1 MKTMIVISSFG
12 IANAVTA
19 VAADHDG
26 FCAVFGDEGQWDDS
40 VEWVGRDVRNKHV

>member
-19 VAADHDG
+19 VAADRDG
-26 FCAVFGDEGQWDDS
+26 FCAVFG
-40 VEWVGRDVRNKHV
+40 VEWAGRDVRNGQV